1 MLPKKQIN
9 VIILFSKSYTSNS
22 LKMKEEYYTLKLNRR
37 KAKLKYAISFVDRL
51 INSSDKSSIKKNLS
65 QIWKLSGLSKNEF
78 DALFIKNKGVDI
90 YQYCRDT
97 NTDCKC

>member
-1 MLPKKQIN
+1 MPNQ
-9 VIILFSKSYTSNS
+9 NS
-22 LKMKEEYYTLKLNRR
+22 ALKLNRR
-37 KAKLKYAISFVDRL
+37 KAKLKYAISLVNTL
-51 INSSDKSSIKKNLS
+51 INSSDKSSIKTDLS
-65 QIWKLSGLSKNEF
+65 QIWKLTGLSKNEF

>member
-1 MLPKKQIN
+1 
-9 VIILFSKSYTSNS
+9 
-22 LKMKEEYYTLKLNRR
+22 MKNEYYTFKSNTR
-37 KAKLKYAISFVDRL
+37 KAKLKYAISLADRL
-51 INSSDKSSIKKNLS
+51 INYQDKSSIKADLS

-97 NTDCKC
+97 DTDCKC

>member
-1 MLPKKQIN
+1 
-9 VIILFSKSYTSNS
+9 
-22 LKMKEEYYTLKLNRR
+22 MKNEYYTFKSNTR
-37 KAKLKYAISFVDRL
+37 KVKLKYAISLVDRL
-51 INSSDKSSIKKNLS
+51 INYQDKSSIKADLS

-97 NTDCKC
+97 DTDCKC

>member
-78 DALFIKNKGVDI
+78 DALFIKNKGVDV

-97 NTDCKC
+97 DTDCKC

>member
-1 MLPKKQIN
+1 MFPKKQIN
-9 VIILFSKSYTSNS
+9 VIILLSKSYTSNS
-22 LKMKEEYYTLKLNRR
+22 LKMKDEYYTLKLNRR
-37 KAKLKYAISFVDRL
+37 KAKLKYAISLADRL
-51 INSSDKSSIKKNLS
+51 INSSDKSSIKTDLS
-65 QIWKLSGLSKNEF
+65 QIWKLTGLSKNEF

>member
-1 MLPKKQIN
+1 MLNDNETYI
-9 VIILFSKSYTSNS
+9 
-22 LKMKEEYYTLKLNRR
+22 LNRR
-37 KAKLKYAISFVDRL
+37 KAKLKYAISLVDAF
-51 INSSDKSSIKKNLS
+51 INSSDKSSIKADLS
-65 QIWKLSGLSKNEF
+65 QIWKTTGLSKNEF

>member
-1 MLPKKQIN
+1 MKIKDEYHT
-9 VIILFSKSYTSNS
+9 FKSNT
-22 LKMKEEYYTLKLNRR
+22 R
-37 KAKLKYAISFVDRL
+37 KVKLKYAISLADRL
-51 INSSDKSSIKKNLS
+51 VNSSDKSSIKADLS
-65 QIWKLSGLSKNEF
+65 QIWKTTGLSKNEF

>member
-1 MLPKKQIN
+1 
-9 VIILFSKSYTSNS
+9 
-22 LKMKEEYYTLKLNRR
+22 MKDEYYTFKLNT
-37 KAKLKYAISFVDRL
+37 KKVKLKYAISLADRL

-65 QIWKLSGLSKNEF
+65 QIWKPSGLSKNEF

-97 NTDCKC
+97 DTDCKC

>member
-1 MLPKKQIN
+1 MPNQ
-9 VIILFSKSYTSNS
+9 NS
-22 LKMKEEYYTLKLNRR
+22 AFKLNRR
-37 KAKLKYAISFVDRL
+37 KAKLKYAISFVDTL

>member
-51 INSSDKSSIKKNLS
+51 INSSDKSSIKTDLS

-78 DALFIKNKGVDI
+78 DALFIKNKGVDV

-97 NTDCKC
+97 DTDCKC

>member
-1 MLPKKQIN
+1 MFPKKQIN
-9 VIILFSKSYTSNS
+9 VIILLSKSYTSNS

-37 KAKLKYAISFVDRL
+37 KVKLKYAISLVDRL

-65 QIWKLSGLSKNEF
+65 QIWKLSDLSKNEF
-78 DALFIKNKGVDI
+78 DVLFLKDKGVDI

-97 NTDCKC
+97 DTDCKC